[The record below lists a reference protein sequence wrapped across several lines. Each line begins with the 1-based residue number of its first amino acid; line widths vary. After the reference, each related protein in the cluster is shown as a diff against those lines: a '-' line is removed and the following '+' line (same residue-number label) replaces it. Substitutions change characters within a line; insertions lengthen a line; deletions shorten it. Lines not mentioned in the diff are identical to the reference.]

1 MFTLTTF
8 IQHGFRSSRHGNQ
21 RRKRNLKISNW
32 KRRNKTVTAC
42 KQHDAIHRKSYAAT
56 RELLALINELGKVSE
71 YKIYTQKSLAFL
83 YTNNEISER
92 DVKEAIP
99 FTIATKRMKYLGMN
113 LPKGFPV
120 AQW

>member
-21 RRKRNLKISNW
+21 RRKRNKKIPNW

-56 RELLALINELGKVSE
+56 RKLLALINELGKVSE
-71 YKIYTQKSLAFL
+71 YKSNI
-83 YTNNEISER
+83 
-92 DVKEAIP
+92 
-99 FTIATKRMKYLGMN
+99 
-113 LPKGFPV
+113 
-120 AQW
+120 